1 MSLFQNLFGSSAPKP
16 PLEPVV
22 SVPTHLPKI
31 KAPTAAQVCEQYKP
45 EPPAQQLLTPQQ
57 TPAQYLN
64 LLEKKQLSEESVKL
78 LAYGLPERESVWWA
92 TQCAQKVSSPLNLPD
107 EAAIKAADAWVK
119 NPSELTKKAA
129 ADAAAKTDFQTPG
142 AWAAQ
147 AAAWSKPTPTVVP
160 AQDYGRPQN
169 PTGWAMPAAPVA
181 DGPAD
186 PLEPRLAPHAVVG
199 AVMLAIAVKLNKI
212 PAVPKSEVPKLEAPN
227 AKAEASKLA
236 ASGLE
241 KAGVPSASPMG
252 AGSGLSKLAAA
263 GGGGIPATGA
273 AASLAASLAAP
284 LAAPFA
290 APLAAPLVV
299 ANPGMPGVG
308 ALAQA
313 AGLAN
318 PAGASSLAAS
328 SLSPQSAE
336 ASALAA
342 AKAQAAK
349 LNPTQLS
356 PADVSKP
363 ESKAQDLAKKE
374 ISKQERAELN
384 QTATPFIKLGIDIA
398 SGTVSLA

>member
-119 NPSELTKKAA
+119 NPSELTKK
-129 ADAAAKTDFQTPG
+129 
-142 AWAAQ
+142 